1 MHLLAARQ
9 DDLTAEPQ
17 AVDLGLSPADLVV
30 LSFSD
35 SDLSALAAAW
45 KNRKGQSRKGRDG
58 CPDLPM
64 LRLVN
69 LARLGHPL
77 SVDLFIDRVV
87 RSARMVVLRLLGG
100 AGYWRYGLERV
111 VEVCREGGIPLAVLP
126 GDARPDPNLE
136 GWSTVPAEAVSR
148 LWRLFVEGGPD
159 NAASLLG
166 YAATLAGHPAPWAE
180 PAPVPRFGRY
190 EGWTGHVMDGA
201 PVAAVV
207 FYRSHL
213 LAGDVAP
220 VHALADA
227 LADRGL
233 APVPLFAASL
243 KEAEA
248 AAWVARTLIDSG
260 TAVVLNATGFSAVPP
275 GGSGSPLDA
284 AGVPVLQVVLSTGTE
299 AGWAAASRGLGPADL
314 AMNVV
319 LPEMDGRILTRAIA
333 FKADA
338 ETDPDLEFAPTL
350 IRPLPDRVAWA
361 ADLAAAWVRL
371 AATPRAERRLALVL
385 SDYPGPGGG
394 IGRAVGLDTP
404 ASAVGILSLLR
415 DEGYAVADAPADG
428 AGLLA
433 SLTSHP
439 SGEGVYFGFTA
450 YRRLADTAALA
461 RISAAWGA
469 PDADPLAD
477 DGGFRFRVRRCGAV
491 TVAVQPSRG
500 HGPLTTAQHHDPDTP
515 PSHGYYA
522 FHLWLRHVAGIHA
535 LVQLG
540 AHGTLEWLPGKAVAL
555 SSTCWPEIVAGP
567 LPILYPFIVNNPGE
581 GAQARRRLGAVLI
594 GHLTP
599 PPMQAGLYGDLAD
612 LETAIDEYAQAA
624 GMDPRRLG
632 LLQERITDLAWRT
645 GIAADCNL
653 TPDADPSEVLNRLD
667 AHLCDV
673 KEMQI
678 RDGLHVF
685 ATPPTAESAAR
696 LAAAVARF
704 PHGRGEGADMALPRA
719 LALDLNLDE
728 TEHRAALD
736 ARAVALLTGA
746 EVPDPAWTR
755 TAAVLARVR
764 ATLLPAIAGCGA
776 AERAALLAGL
786 DGRFVAPGPG
796 GSPARGRADTLPTG
810 RNLFAL
816 DPRAVPTPT
825 AWALGWK
832 AADALLTR
840 HLQDHGDW
848 PRALVVDVWGT
859 PTLRTGGDELAQALA
874 LLGVRPVWEGGSGRV
889 TGYEIMPAGLLGRP
903 RVDVTLRL
911 SGLFRDVFPQQ
922 VALFDQAVRAV
933 AGLSDESPEVNPLAA
948 AVARDTADLTAQGV
962 AAERAGRLATARVFG
977 AAPGGYGTALAG
989 MLASGGWNAPGDL
1002 GRAYL
1007 DGGCHAY
1014 GPGLEGV
1021 ALPALFRRRV
1031 GGAEALVHHQDQRE
1045 HDLLSHDGYAQ
1056 FEGGFAAAAAALG
1069 ADPALYHLDSAEPD
1083 RLTVRTLGEELA
1095 RVLRGRAANP
1105 RWIDGMMRHGP
1116 AGAADIAAAV
1126 DNLFAFAASTRV
1138 VRPHHF
1144 DILYDAYV
1152 EDERVLDFLRTAN
1165 PAAARAMLDR
1175 FADAMAR
1182 GLWHPRRNAVGDDL
1196 RRLREEAVR

>member
-17 AVDLGLSPADLVV
+17 AVDLELSPADLVV

-45 KNRKGQSRKGRDG
+45 RGRRAE
-58 CPDLPM
+58 LPS
-64 LRLVN
+64 LRLAA

-77 SVDLFIDRVV
+77 SVDLFIDRVI
-87 RSARMVVLRLLGG
+87 RPARGVVLRLLGG

-111 VEVCREGGIPLAVLP
+111 VAVCREGGIPLAVLP
-126 GDARPDPNLE
+126 GDARPDPTLE
-136 GWSTVPAEAVSR
+136 GWSTVPADAVTR

-159 NAASLLG
+159 NAVSLLG
-166 YAATLAGHPAPWAE
+166 YAATLAGHPAPWSE

-190 EGWTGHVMDGA
+190 AGWTGRVEDGG

-227 LADRGL
+227 LAGRGL
-233 APVPLFAASL
+233 TPLPLFAASL
-243 KEAEA
+243 KEPEA
-248 AAWVARTLIDSG
+248 AAWVARTLAESG
-260 TAVVLNATGFSAVPP
+260 TAVVVNATGFSAVPP
-275 GGSGSPLDA
+275 GGAGSPLDA

-299 AGWAAASRGLGPADL
+299 AGWAGAVRGLGPADL

-333 FKADA
+333 FKAEA

-371 AATPRAERRLALVL
+371 AATPRGERRLALVL

-394 IGRAVGLDTP
+394 VGRAVGLDTP
-404 ASAVGILSLLR
+404 ASAVGILGTLR
-415 DEGYAVADAPADG
+415 DEGYAVADVPADG
-428 AGLLA
+428 ADLLA
-433 SLTSHP
+433 SLAP
-439 SGEGVYFGFTA
+439 AGEGGVYLSLSA
-450 YRRLADTAALA
+450 YRRLADREALA
-461 RISAAWGA
+461 RITAAWGA
-469 PDADPLAD
+469 PDGDPLAH

-555 SSTCWPEIVAGP
+555 SATCWPEIVAGP

-612 LETAIDEYAQAA
+612 LESAIDEYAQAS
-624 GMDPRRLG
+624 GLDPRRLG

-645 GIAADCNL
+645 GVAADCNL
-653 TPDADPSEVLNRLD
+653 TPADDPAEVLNRLD

-685 ATPPTAESAAR
+685 GTPPGEESAAR

-704 PHGRGEGADMALPRA
+704 PQGRGEGAGMALPRA
-719 LALDLNLDE
+719 LALDLDWDE

-736 ARAVALLTGA
+736 ARAVALVAGEEA
-746 EVPDPAWTR
+746 PDPAWSR
-755 TAAVLARVR
+755 TAAVLERVR
-764 ATLLPAIAGCGA
+764 ATLLPAIAGCGG

-786 DGRFVAPGPG
+786 DGRFVPPGPG

-922 VALFDQAVRAV
+922 VALFDQAVRAI
-933 AGLSDESPEVNPLAA
+933 AGLTDEGPDVNPLVP
-948 AVARDTADLTAQGV
+948 AVARDMAELVAQGV
-962 AAERAGRLATARVFG
+962 EDEHARRLATARVFG

-989 MLASGGWNAPGDL
+989 LLASGDWSGPGDV

-1014 GPGLEGV
+1014 GPGLDGV
-1021 ALPALFRRRV
+1021 ALPSLFRRRV

-1083 RLTVRTLGEELA
+1083 RVTVRTLGEELA

-1105 RWIDGMMRHGP
+1105 RWIAGMMRHGP

-1126 DNLFAFAASTRV
+1126 DTLFAFAASTRV
-1138 VRPHHF
+1138 VKAHHF

-1152 EDERVLDFLRTAN
+1152 EDERVLDFLRTAS

-1196 RRLREEAVR
+1196 RRLREEAA